1 MTKDCSADISNDTF
15 VTTDMSKQDL
25 KDSEK
30 LGMSIA
36 ESNETCIIS
45 DISAH
50 DINRTNLTSYN
61 NLCAVDDT
69 HDVTNPLTEK
79 EKGKKEIPNS
89 AQIKRKGKVLLKK
102 FLIFLF
108 SHVGLTCLVIGY
120 SILGAII
127 FQSLEQGNEKQ
138 SRLITT
144 NLRKETL
151 NELWNATY
159 RFNILEKPNWTGQVE
174 HTLRLFEKQIYVA
187 TKELGWDGISDEAVG
202 ELHWSF
208 TGSLLYSVT
217 VITTIGYGH
226 ITPKTAWGRIV
237 TMIYAFFGIPLTL
250 LCLANIGS
258 LLGKGFQIFYNRIPV
273 VRNKRNFGIGHALPL
288 PQTTIRHEKVKGED
302 GTIIEENKLIVYI
315 PTRTLPPPQH
325 VPIIVCSLLVITYT
339 LIGTLLFHLWETSW
353 DILTSAYFCF
363 ITLSTIGFGDV
374 VPGHSLDSWQSQPK
388 QFICAIYLLF
398 GLTLLAMCFDLLQ
411 EQVRTFARWF
421 GECLGIV
428 EVEDDEEN
436 EEDTEHNMN

>member
-1 MTKDCSADISNDTF
+1 MSTDCSTDISNTAC
-15 VTTDMSKQDL
+15 VTTDMSIQDL

-36 ESNETCIIS
+36 ESSETCIVS
-45 DISAH
+45 DISDH
-50 DINRTNLTSYN
+50 DINRKNSSSYN
-61 NLCAVDDT
+61 TACASDDIN
-69 HDVTNPLTEK
+69 DVINSMTEK
-79 EKGKKEIPNS
+79 EKDKKDSPKS

-120 SILGAII
+120 SIFGAII

-138 SRLITT
+138 SRIITT

-151 NELWNATY
+151 NDLWNTTY
-159 RFNILEKPNWTGQVE
+159 LLNIFEKPNWTERVE
-174 HTLRLFEKQIYVA
+174 NTLRLFEKQIYKA
-187 TKELGWDGISDEAVG
+187 TMQLGWDGRSDEAVG
-202 ELHWSF
+202 ELQWSF
-208 TGSLLYSVT
+208 TGSLFYSVS

-226 ITPKTAWGRIV
+226 ITPKTTWGRIV

-273 VRNKRNFGIGHALPL
+273 VRNKRDFGIGTALPL
-288 PQTTIRHEKVKGED
+288 PATTIQHKKVIGED
-302 GTIIEENKLIVYI
+302 GTITEEKNLIVYI
-315 PTRTLPPPQH
+315 PSRTLPPPQH

-339 LIGTLLFHLWETSW
+339 LIGTFLFHLWETSW
-353 DILTSAYFCF
+353 GILQSAYFCF

-388 QFICAIYLLF
+388 QFIGVMYLLF

-411 EQVRTFARWF
+411 EQVRTFAKWF
-421 GECLGIV
+421 GEWIGIV
-428 EVEDDEEN
+428 EVEDDVEY
-436 EEDTEHNMN
+436 EEDTEHNSN

>member
-1 MTKDCSADISNDTF
+1 MDSFVNPWLETWSIESVSLVDSHSEYLNTAKQKGKYKKSKADTVFLDKMSTDCFTDISNDAC
-15 VTTDMSKQDL
+15 VTTDMSIQDL

-36 ESNETCIIS
+36 ESSETCIIS

-50 DINRTNLTSYN
+50 DINRRNSSSYN
-61 NLCAVDDT
+61 TVGAGNDT
-69 HDVTNPLTEK
+69 NDVTNP
-79 EKGKKEIPNS
+79 
-89 AQIKRKGKVLLKK
+89 
-102 FLIFLF
+102 
-108 SHVGLTCLVIGY
+108 
-120 SILGAII
+120 
-127 FQSLEQGNEKQ
+127 
-138 SRLITT
+138 
-144 NLRKETL
+144 
-151 NELWNATY
+151 
-159 RFNILEKPNWTGQVE
+159 KPNWTGRVE
-174 HTLRLFEKQIYVA
+174 NTLRLFEKQIYIA
-187 TKELGWDGISDEAVG
+187 TTQLGWDGISDEAVG

-273 VRNKRNFGIGHALPL
+273 VRNKRDFGIGNALPL
-288 PQTTIRHEKVKGED
+288 PATTIQHKKVKGED
-302 GTIIEENKLIVYI
+302 GTITEEKNLIVYI
-315 PTRTLPPPQH
+315 PSRTLPPPQH

-428 EVEDDEEN
+428 EVEDDEED
-436 EEDTEHNMN
+436 EEDTGHNEN

>member
-1 MTKDCSADISNDTF
+1 MSTDCFTDISNDAC
-15 VTTDMSKQDL
+15 VTTDMSIQDL

-36 ESNETCIIS
+36 ESSETCIIS

-50 DINRTNLTSYN
+50 DINRRNSSSYN
-61 NLCAVDDT
+61 TVGAGNDT
-69 HDVTNPLTEK
+69 NDVINPMTEK
-79 EKGKKEIPNS
+79 EKDKKDIPKS

-120 SILGAII
+120 SIFGAII

-138 SRLITT
+138 SRIITT

-151 NELWNATY
+151 NDLWNTTY
-159 RFNILEKPNWTGQVE
+159 LPDIFEKPNWTGRVE
-174 HTLRLFEKQIYVA
+174 NTLRLFEKQIYIA
-187 TKELGWDGISDEAVG
+187 TTQLGWDGISDEAVG

-273 VRNKRNFGIGHALPL
+273 VRNKRDFGIGNALPL
-288 PQTTIRHEKVKGED
+288 PHTTIQHKKVKGED
-302 GTIIEENKLIVYI
+302 GTITEEKNLIVYI
-315 PTRTLPPPQH
+315 PSRTLPPPQH

-388 QFICAIYLLF
+388 QFICAMYLLF

-428 EVEDDEEN
+428 EVEDDEED
-436 EEDTEHNMN
+436 EEDTEHY